1 MNLDD
6 LTQTLD
12 EIDVNS
18 AETFRKTQETAI
30 LIIMFIDMAK
40 STETREKMG
49 EIAFERFR
57 EERKRRFTS
66 LIEANNAGKVVK
78 DLGDG
83 LLAVF
88 ALPDLAVKIALRLQ
102 ESLTNDAC
110 QIRIGLDMGQVTQEL
125 EKQIVRDVFGRHV
138 NRAARIEA
146 LGDGGHVLVSYAVW
160 DNAKGWLKHLETI
173 AWKAHGSY
181 RLKGIAEPQA
191 VYEAYQAQL
200 TQPMAALR
208 GEKVHAD
215 EELAYCKL
223 CGRYVKLQATFTC
236 RTCGATDVCTEY
248 CYDSQRRQCI
258 ECAAK
263 ATSSEGISPPEEEFV
278 LSPEFEVA
286 EHPSFDVLLCYA
298 PRDKTF
304 VSRLTAYLKHEGL
317 SVWLDE
323 EQIDLGDRILDKT
336 RQGMACS
343 RFIVVCL
350 SKHFNASQWQR
361 QEYLALLAHEIE
373 TRNASV
379 LPVIVGEYHDA
390 DVPALLYDKYLVDI
404 RAEEGLERLLRK
416 LRVQPAQPAGVQP
429 AAAPAPTPPPEEVL
443 LALKDVEDQLLH
455 LSNPRQFDD
464 ELVFEFDKIGLRLL
478 DAFARFP
485 AHVAAFHDLVSE
497 YRQAA
502 EHILGHLADSELRR
516 VFLFRLN
523 RLEDAIEDVSGA
535 NCGESFLS
543 KYALT
548 DSPFIFD
555 VSDDFEL
562 ARTIKKLLS
571 RDELEESEGLDWLL
585 RDGFSTAKTRLERI
599 AAPTVAQLSQVLWKR
614 APRIFLYYNESF
626 WDVIKFMLE
635 REGIKWK
642 LRFYAMK
649 TLLTRSL
656 TCEEAEEILQNFL
669 EDEQHVFYAFLALHP
684 KRECRAL
691 ALGKLPDES
700 KWDILVCPSV
710 PLLIVRELVEHICQK
725 MSASYVKAMFLL
737 LRPRLL
743 AADKPLTIWETYN
756 ILYRFYQH
764 PVFMEETFFHAL
776 IDLHQQV
783 SQKTQISPTTAQI
796 EKEFQQ
802 SFQKFCAKSVMK
814 DADVQEMTHIP
825 LPIQRKLAHD
835 GYFPKYFICNNRD
848 VIALETI
855 PHVERRPDIVNF
867 FRLRVINGKALERLA
882 TNKLIMREY
891 PNRAEFCRHPKANP
905 LHVRNYLATLTRSDM
920 KQLSVDKN
928 ASVFAREMAK
938 KYLTLGTEA

>member
-1 MNLDD
+1 MNTDD
-6 LTQTLD
+6 FTQTLD
-12 EIDVNS
+12 EIDINH
-18 AETFRKTQETAI
+18 AENFRKTQETAI

-40 STETREKMG
+40 STETREEMG

-57 EERKRRFTS
+57 EERKRRFTA
-66 LIEANNAGKVVK
+66 LIESNHAGKVVK

-88 ALPDLAVKIALRLQ
+88 ALPDLAVKTALRLQ
-102 ESLTNDAC
+102 ESLKNDAC

-125 EKQIVRDVFGRHV
+125 DKQIVRDVFGRHV

-146 LGDGGHVLVSYAVW
+146 LGDGGHVLVSYSVW
-160 DNAKGWLKHLETI
+160 DNAKGWLKHIETI

-191 VYEAYQAQL
+191 VYEAYHAQL

-208 GEKVHAD
+208 GEKVRAE

-236 RTCGATDVCTEY
+236 RICGATDLCTEY

-263 ATSSEGISPPEEEFV
+263 SAQTQQPALMPSEDAFE

-286 EHPSFDVLLCYA
+286 APPTFDVLLCYA
-298 PRDKTF
+298 PHDKTF
-304 VSRLTAYLKHEGL
+304 VARLAAYLKNEGL
-317 SVWLDE
+317 SVWIDE
-323 EQIDLGDRILDKT
+323 EQIDLGDRVLEKT
-336 RQGMACS
+336 RQGMASS

-361 QEYLALLAHEIE
+361 QEYMALLAQEIE

-390 DVPALLYDKYLVDI
+390 DVPALLYDKYFVDI
-404 RAEEGLERLLRK
+404 RVKEGLERLVRK
-416 LRVQPAQPAGVQP
+416 LRLQPANAQPA
-429 AAAPAPTPPPEEVL
+429 APPQPTPPPEEVT
-443 LALKDVEDQLLH
+443 LALKEFENHLLRV
-455 LSNPRQFDD
+455 STPRQFDD
-464 ELVFEFDKIGLRLL
+464 ELVFEFDKIGIRLL
-478 DAFARFP
+478 DTLARFSNH
-485 AHVAAFHDLVSE
+485 AAAFHNVVTE

-502 EHILGHLADSELRR
+502 ENILAHLADPELQR

-523 RLEDAIEDVSGA
+523 KLEDTIEDISGA

-543 KYALT
+543 KHALN
-548 DSPFIFD
+548 DLPFMFD
-555 VSDDFEL
+555 ATDDFEL
-562 ARTIKKLLS
+562 ARTMKKLLS
-571 RDELEESEGLDWLL
+571 RDDLEESEGLDWLL
-585 RDGFSTAKTRLERI
+585 KDGFAAAKARLESI
-599 AAPTVAQLSQVLWKR
+599 AAPTVAQISPVLWKR

-626 WDVIKFMLE
+626 WEVVKFMLE

-656 TCEEAEEILQNFL
+656 TCADAEEILQNFL
-669 EDEQHVFYAFLALHP
+669 EDEQQVLYAFLALHP

-691 ALGKLPDES
+691 AIGRLSDET
-700 KWDILVCPSV
+700 KWDILVCSNV
-710 PLLIVRELVEHICQK
+710 PLLIVRELVGHICDQ

-743 AADKPLTIWETYN
+743 TADKPLTIWETYN
-756 ILYRFYQH
+756 ILYRLYHH
-764 PVFMEETFFHAL
+764 PVFLEETFFHAL

-783 SQKTQISPTTAQI
+783 SQKTQLYPTTSQI

-920 KQLSVDKN
+920 KQLAVDKN